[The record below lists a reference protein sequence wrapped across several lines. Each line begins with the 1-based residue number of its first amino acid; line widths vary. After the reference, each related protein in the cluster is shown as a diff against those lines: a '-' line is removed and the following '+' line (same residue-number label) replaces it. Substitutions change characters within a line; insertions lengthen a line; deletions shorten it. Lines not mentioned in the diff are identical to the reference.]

1 MTPNFALPRQTNAVM
16 NIGHF
21 LTQASRRLKDMP
33 ALIRGEEIRS
43 WHKMNARVD
52 AVAHQ
57 LKLMGVQ
64 KGDRVLLHSS
74 NCLDMAEAMYAIFKC
89 GGVLVPT
96 NFRLNPAEI
105 AQMAEISGATY
116 FIGNSAFPEHIAAL
130 SGLPQMQAAPIII
143 SGNYDEIID
152 ENLKCSTFHEADVE
166 YNDPAWFFFT
176 TGTTGTPKCAV
187 LTHGQLGFVLTNHAA
202 DLMPGLSPLD
212 ASLVVAPL
220 SHGAGL
226 HFFVQV
232 ARGAKTIMPI
242 SGGLEPQEIWQLVE
256 KFKITNMFTV
266 PTIVKRLVE
275 HQSVD
280 AFNHDSLKH
289 VIYAGAPMYRADQ
302 KIALEKLGSVLV
314 QYFGLGEVTGAITVL
329 PANEHFLDDAHMR
342 IGTCGYARTG
352 MQIAILDDQTNE
364 LPLGETGAIGVRGP
378 AVFSGYFNNPKANG
392 ESFSKGWF
400 LTGDIG
406 HMDDAGYLYLTGR
419 KSDMYISGGSNI
431 YPREIEEK
439 LLEHPAIAEIA
450 IVGVPDADW
459 GEVGAAMIAL
469 TSGTKL
475 NEAELRTWF
484 ADKIARYKQPKLIVF
499 RDELPKSGYG
509 KIEKR
514 RVRELLLADGLIR
527 EIQ

>member
-1 MTPNFALPRQTNAVM
+1 MSAGLNIERQTNAVM

-21 LTQASRRLKDMP
+21 LTQASRRLKDAP
-33 ALIRGEEIRS
+33 ALIRGDDISS
-43 WHKMNARVD
+43 WEAMNARVD
-52 AVAHQ
+52 AIAHA
-57 LKLMGVQ
+57 LKHIGVQ

-74 NCLDMAEAMYAIFKC
+74 NCLDMAEAMYAIFKT
-89 GGVLVPT
+89 GAVLVPT

-116 FIGNSAFPEHIAAL
+116 FIGNAHFPDHIAAL
-130 SGLPQMQAAPIII
+130 SHLAQMQSKQIII
-143 SGNYDEIID
+143 GENYEELIASNMKHGAFDE
-152 ENLKCSTFHEADVE
+152 AYVE
-166 YNDPAWFFFT
+166 HNDPAWFFFT
-176 TGTTGTPKCAV
+176 SGTTGTPKCAA

-202 DLMPGLSPLD
+202 DLMPGLSPQD

-232 ARGAKTIMPI
+232 ARGAKTVLTK
-242 SGGLEPQEIWQLVE
+242 SDGLDPHELWQLVE
-256 KFKITNMFTV
+256 KHKITNMFTV

-275 HQSVD
+275 HPSVD
-280 AFNHDSLKH
+280 LFDHSSLKH

-302 KIALEKLGSVLV
+302 KTALEKLGPVLV

-329 PANEHFLDDAHMR
+329 PVNEHSLDDAQMR

-352 MQIAILDDQTNE
+352 MQIAILDDSATE

-378 AVFSGYFNNPKANG
+378 AVFSGYYNNPKANA
-392 ESFSKGWF
+392 ESFQNGWF

-406 HMDDAGYLYLTGR
+406 HMDDAGYVYLTGR

-450 IVGVPDADW
+450 IVGVPDANW
-459 GEVGAAMIAL
+459 GEVGAAVIAL
-469 TSGTKL
+469 SNGATL
-475 NEAELRTWF
+475 DEAELRAWF
-484 ADKIARYKQPKLIVF
+484 ADKVARYKQPKLIVF
-499 RDELPKSGYG
+499 RDELPKSSYG
-509 KIEKR
+509 KVEKR
-514 RVRELLLADGLIR
+514 RVRELLMADGLIE
-527 EIQ
+527 EIH